1 MAKVRIGFSSHFE
14 VENEKVGIGTDS
26 ALANLHATG
35 DIIADNID
43 ISSGIT
49 TVKIYDGFVDKKTK
63 ITKDPNLNLEAH
75 ALSGEIII
83 EGEVT
88 VSSGTTF
95 TSGPD
100 NLTVTDNFTLPGISD
115 DKPSIGDIR
124 FNENLGAIQV
134 YVGGPEEPIAGA
146 GGTGSPY
153 FPTWRAVNSY
163 VDNGNRGR
171 AVFIGGGDGGG
182 NMKTIDYFSLIS
194 KGNAVAWDG
203 ETLATESRRAG
214 CGSEIRGLTAGSDDS
229 SNHEIIE
236 YITIASQGDTID
248 FGDMF
253 NGRGAAASFSSSTRG
268 IWAGGRSPS
277 TSQDTIDY
285 VEIATLGDGLD
296 FGNLT
301 QIKQWT
307 SGCSSPTRGIIGG
320 GEGSGYTTPS
330 RTSDIEYVTIASKGD
345 AFDFGQLTTQ
355 TGNPGGFSNSVRG
368 FFAGGEP
375 RNWTKIDMITI
386 ASKGNAIHFGD
397 LRQGRIVVNGA
408 SSQTRG
414 FILGG
419 MNNGPGAYVN
429 IIESVEIASS
439 GNAIDWGDLTK
450 ARWSGA
456 SISDSHG
463 GLGGF

>member
-1 MAKVRIGFSSHFE
+1 MAKVRIGYGTDFSL
-14 VENEKVGIGTDS
+14 ENELVGIGTDTP
-26 ALANLHATG
+26 AKYNLDLRDSNSTLLKDYYNVGVATIG
-35 DIIADNID
+35 SFSGFLDNKQILRTHSID
-43 ISSGIT
+43 NLSVGSIS
-49 TVKIYDGFVDKKTK
+49 D
-63 ITKDPNLNLEAH
+63 
-75 ALSGEIII
+75 EIII
-83 EGEVT
+83 DGEVT
-88 VSSGTTF
+88 VSSGSTII
-95 TSGPD
+95 SGVET
-100 NLTVTDNFTLPGISD
+100 LTVTDNFTLPGITD
-115 DKPSIGDIR
+115 DEPTVGTTR
-124 FNENLGAIQV
+124 FNENLV
-134 YVGGPEEPIAGA
+134 SLEFY
-146 GGTGSPY
+146 TGVE
-153 FPTWRAVNSY
+153 WRAVNSR
-163 VDNGNRGR
+163 VDMGNMGR

-320 GEGSGYTTPS
+320 GEGPAYPSPS
-330 RTSDIEYVTIASKGD
+330 RTSDIEYVTIASKGNSVL
-345 AFDFGQLTTQ
+345 FGQLTTVA
-355 TGNPGGFSNSVRG
+355 GNPGGFSNSVRG

-375 RNWTKIDMITI
+375 QTWRKIDMINI
-386 ASKGNAIHFGD
+386 ASTGNAVHFGD
-397 LRQGRIVVNGA
+397 LRQGRLVVNGTA
-408 SSQTRG
+408 SQTRG
-414 FILGG
+414 FIIGG
-419 MNNGPGAYVN
+419 RYEPSAVYVN
-429 IIESVEIASS
+429 TIEYVEIASS
-439 GNAIDWGDLTK
+439 GNSLDWGDLT
-450 ARWSGA
+450 AGRWAGA